1 MSFNKAIDI
10 SFSACHAWSEIFR
23 IGKKISFGTFVAI
36 RHATYR
42 WSFRDTSD
50 VAACHSGR
58 LKGDVQRL
66 FAEDKAAQL
75 VSRNSGSNTQPLL
88 LILKSIWDICKKD
101 TNRLA
106 SKEPVVYWV
115 RRLVSIKP
123 CEFISTKVGPF
134 YQLNGNLLC
143 PRRCEGARN
152 PSWWMTEV
160 DWNSF
165 FAGTV

>member
-50 VAACHSGR
+50 VAACHNGR

-75 VSRNSGSNTQPLL
+75 VSRNSGSNTHPLL
-88 LILKSIWDICKKD
+88 LRKFGKNFNFKANKMTSFRQKVITRLNWCCFFTLWSQIFLTCGGLRIDRDEVYEK
-101 TNRLA
+101 TNPENFIMRDN
-106 SKEPVVYWV
+106 VVS
-115 RRLVSIKP
+115 RPTGI
-123 CEFISTKVGPF
+123 
-134 YQLNGNLLC
+134 
-143 PRRCEGARN
+143 AR
-152 PSWWMTEV
+152 
-160 DWNSF
+160 
-165 FAGTV
+165 GII